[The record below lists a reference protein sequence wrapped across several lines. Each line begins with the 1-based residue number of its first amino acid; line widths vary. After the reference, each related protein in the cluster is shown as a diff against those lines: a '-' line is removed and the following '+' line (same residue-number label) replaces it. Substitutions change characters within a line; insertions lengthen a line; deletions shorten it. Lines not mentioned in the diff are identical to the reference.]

1 MFKKIFILMTA
12 AFFMACSGDSGN
24 VDEYDRVGS
33 NGLPT
38 SLNIFPNIGNIK
50 DPAGNTP
57 QTVRI
62 TMEVNFKNVDMSQ
75 FIAQLVRG
83 GFTYNHV
90 DIGDEY
96 IKGDAYCRINKYF
109 DTYMSMILWVDA
121 PISDNYIKE
130 FYSYFPLIPGYDKR
144 LTFEY
149 TDLDTNSIDAY
160 ISMLK
165 DIGFQKII
173 QNEYWYE
180 QYCFVFGGSKKYGY
194 YIIVSNSGS
203 GLVYADKH

>member
-1 MFKKIFILMTA
+1 
-12 AFFMACSGDSGN
+12 MACSGDSGKAG
-24 VDEYDRVGS
+24 DYDRVAS

-38 SLNIFPNIGNIK
+38 SLNIFPHIDTIK

-62 TMEVNFKNVDMSQ
+62 TMEIDLENVDMSQ

-90 DIGDEY
+90 AIGDEY
-96 IKGDAYCRINKYF
+96 IKGDVYCRINKYF

-121 PISDNYIKE
+121 PISGNYIKE
-130 FYSYFPLIPGYDKR
+130 FYSYFPLIPGYNKR
-144 LTFEY
+144 ITFKY
-149 TDLDTNSIDAY
+149 TDLDTNSVDAY
-160 ISMLK
+160 ILMLK
-165 DIGFQKII
+165 DIGFQKIV

-180 QYCFVFGGSKKYGY
+180 QYCFVFGGSETYGY

-203 GLVYADKH
+203 GLEYPDKH